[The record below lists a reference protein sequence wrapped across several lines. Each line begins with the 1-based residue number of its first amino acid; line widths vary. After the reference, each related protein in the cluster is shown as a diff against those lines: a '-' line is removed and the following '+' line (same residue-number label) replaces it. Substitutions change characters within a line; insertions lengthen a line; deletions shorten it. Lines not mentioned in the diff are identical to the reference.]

1 MKQNLLKQEL
11 RGKGLKL
18 NWNEPAETMLESC
31 LSRGDRRMSEAIY
44 LAWKNGVKFDAW
56 HEHFDFDLWLQA
68 FEAADLDPS
77 FYSHRERPIDETLP
91 WDHIDAA
98 VKKQFLTEDYL
109 LSQQGKTRVDCRERC
124 FACGILPKYAALRRE
139 NPGEGW
145 QCPEVRSP
153 AHTSLESPSLVG
165 TKQDGD

>member
-18 NWNEPAETMLESC
+18 NWNEPGET
-31 LSRGDRRMSEAIY
+31 
-44 LAWKNGVKFDAW
+44 AWKSGAKFDAW
-56 HEHFDFDLWLQA
+56 HEHFDFNLWLQA
-68 FEAADLDPS
+68 FEAAELDPA

-109 LSQQGKTRVDCRERC
+109 FSQQGKTR
-124 FACGILPKYAALRRE
+124 
-139 NPGEGW
+139 
-145 QCPEVRSP
+145 RSFHQRTHHMK
-153 AHTSLESPSLVG
+153 AHLS
-165 TKQDGD
+165 